1 MCQLPRGKSFCASYL
16 EDVDVESIKKL
27 HASVPTVPLPLP
39 ETLSSLDAGLDE
51 SSEGHEHAQEE
62 WIRTVYQKKRLLSIK
77 RARASCGVGGTSY
90 EIPHHS
96 PNLLVLQATLALM
109 RTDTIFLFVSF

>member
-1 MCQLPRGKSFCASYL
+1 MLSPLKSSMLQYQQCHYRYQ
-16 EDVDVESIKKL
+16 
-27 HASVPTVPLPLP
+27 
-39 ETLSSLDAGLDE
+39 TLSSLGAGLDE

-77 RARASCGVGGTSY
+77 RSRASCGVGGTSH

-96 PNLLVLQATLALM
+96 PEPARPSSN
-109 RTDTIFLFVSF
+109 VSSDAD

>member
-39 ETLSSLDAGLDE
+39 ETLSSLGAGLDE
-51 SSEGHEHAQEE
+51 SSEGHEHTQEE
-62 WIRTVYQKKRLLSIK
+62 WIRTMYRKKRLLSIK

-96 PNLLVLQATLALM
+96 PEPARPSSN
-109 RTDTIFLFVSF
+109 VSSDAD

>member
-39 ETLSSLDAGLDE
+39 ETLSSLGTGLDE

-62 WIRTVYQKKRLLSIK
+62 WIRTVYQKKRLLST
-77 RARASCGVGGTSY
+77 RASCGVGGTSH

-96 PNLLVLQATLALM
+96 PEPAHPSSN
-109 RTDTIFLFVSF
+109 VSSDAD